1 LDTHTDNGK
10 TITLN
15 KNINENDLNY
25 LDQDTM
31 KASIKRNMEEKNFY
45 DTLNYTN
52 YIKNINKETLIEK
65 TIAENNKNILT
76 IALIQGEPHYF
87 NFILTNE
94 TSQQELYHIIISRKN
109 EKESNVE
116 QENENRHPYYSI
128 SDEQKNERSRNF
140 KDNILRL
147 VTDNKEYEYIT
158 KLKGLK
164 IPNDQDYNCISKDG
178 HVIVEPHQ
186 SVPLLFKCIS
196 YKCLNGY
203 DDNAQSK
210 YSVFI
215 YNQNNIPQYF
225 LNVNILKVFPII
237 DFEFYYNVEEK
248 KLSQIKFFN
257 PFKYDTSKSQEL
269 LKTHHFINS
278 LDKNSDINIKLDP
291 LTNNFFFYF
300 NNLTNL
306 ADNQISLN
314 SPEAKNIYQNNN
326 VELSANNNRRL
337 LFLYK
342 DIYRAQLLTTFNF
355 LIKAYDCISISS
367 DLGVKKTYKLLLPIV
382 DSPRTVRLYSS
393 NEDILFFQGIY
404 KENII
409 LIQNMSYEVEYT
421 VFSKK
426 IDNHEILL
434 NCTDISTKEIIKTW
448 LIKTAVNQPK
458 VSQVIKVDCLIGT
471 TTQVRFSFTSPLN
484 TWSVLHFES
493 SNKSMIELPADQIA
507 FNSEENKIIKINV
520 CKSLSPG
527 RGTSYVFISDN
538 DNLFN
543 QVIQVDVS
551 YY

>member
-1 LDTHTDNGK
+1 
-10 TITLN
+10 
-15 KNINENDLNY
+15 
-25 LDQDTM
+25 
-31 KASIKRNMEEKNFY
+31 
-45 DTLNYTN
+45 
-52 YIKNINKETLIEK
+52 
-65 TIAENNKNILT
+65 
-76 IALIQGEPHYF
+76 
-87 NFILTNE
+87 
-94 TSQQELYHIIISRKN
+94 
-109 EKESNVE
+109 
-116 QENENRHPYYSI
+116 
-128 SDEQKNERSRNF
+128 
-140 KDNILRL
+140 
-147 VTDNKEYEYIT
+147 
-158 KLKGLK
+158 
-164 IPNDQDYNCISKDG
+164 
-178 HVIVEPHQ
+178 
-186 SVPLLFKCIS
+186 
-196 YKCLNGY
+196 
-203 DDNAQSK
+203 
-210 YSVFI
+210 
-215 YNQNNIPQYF
+215 
-225 LNVNILKVFPII
+225 
-237 DFEFYYNVEEK
+237 
-248 KLSQIKFFN
+248 
-257 PFKYDTSKSQEL
+257 
-269 LKTHHFINS
+269 
-278 LDKNSDINIKLDP
+278 
-291 LTNNFFFYF
+291 
-300 NNLTNL
+300 L

-342 DIYRAQLLTTFNF
+342 DIYIAQLLTTFNF

>member
-1 LDTHTDNGK
+1 
-10 TITLN
+10 
-15 KNINENDLNY
+15 
-25 LDQDTM
+25 M
-31 KASIKRNMEEKNFY
+31 
-45 DTLNYTN
+45 
-52 YIKNINKETLIEK
+52 
-65 TIAENNKNILT
+65 
-76 IALIQGEPHYF
+76 
-87 NFILTNE
+87 
-94 TSQQELYHIIISRKN
+94 
-109 EKESNVE
+109 
-116 QENENRHPYYSI
+116 
-128 SDEQKNERSRNF
+128 
-140 KDNILRL
+140 
-147 VTDNKEYEYIT
+147 
-158 KLKGLK
+158 
-164 IPNDQDYNCISKDG
+164 
-178 HVIVEPHQ
+178 IVEPHQ

-257 PFKYDTSKSQEL
+257 PFKNDTSKSQEL

-342 DIYRAQLLTTFNF
+342 DIYRAQLLATFNF